1 MFFGMFASQV
11 HQSSTSYR
19 SVRWLQVQSAPQ
31 EDLRVQLQELIPEQQ
46 ERLKKLNSE
55 YEKVSV
61 GDFTVDMV
69 IGNELVK
76 KYIAGT
82 WTIWLHLCR
91 HSQGHK

>member
-1 MFFGMFASQV
+1 MSKICSRIV

-69 IGNELVK
+69 IGNELVQ
-76 KYIAGT
+76 KYIVGT
-82 WTIWLHLCR
+82 WKIWLHLCR

>member
-1 MFFGMFASQV
+1 MSKLCSHIV

-19 SVRWLQVQSAPQ
+19 FVRWLQVQSAPQ

-69 IGNELVK
+69 IGNELVQ

-82 WTIWLHLCR
+82 WTIWLHLCH